1 MGQTLAF
8 PVHPAWKTG
17 MHGPMPAHQRMPWKP
32 VPPLPHN
39 PDLDVAADLGQV
51 GPGTVKAVTLGALL
65 LPTTLA
71 AATAYVGFRL
81 GSKDE
86 GIPSIVGYIVGAL
99 GGITALMGILAMLG
113 VAVTPL
119 NFMQPPPPMVQQPT
133 TTTTAA

>member
-8 PVHPAWKTG
+8 PIHPAWKTG

-32 VPPLPHN
+32 VPLPHN
-39 PDLDVAADLGQV
+39 PALDANLGQV

-65 LPTTLA
+65 LPTALA

-86 GIPSIVGYIVGAL
+86 GVPSILGYVVGAL
-99 GGITALMGILAMLG
+99 GGISAIMGLLAMLG
-113 VAVTPL
+113 VAVTPF
-119 NFMQPPPPMVQQPT
+119 NFTQPSSPMVQE
-133 TTTTAA
+133 TTTAA

>member
-8 PVHPAWKTG
+8 PIHPAWKTG

-32 VPPLPHN
+32 TPLPRN
-39 PDLDVAADLGQV
+39 PALDANLGQV
-51 GPGTVKAVTLGALL
+51 GEGTVKAVTLGALL
-65 LPTTLA
+65 LPTAVA

-86 GIPSIVGYIVGAL
+86 GFPSVLGYVVGAL
-99 GGITALMGILAMLG
+99 GGISAIMGLLAMLG

-119 NFMQPPPPMVQQPT
+119 NLTQPT
-133 TTTTAA
+133 SPTVQETTTAV